1 MDAYEWI
8 FLVATI
14 AVWLAGS
21 ALIGLFG
28 IHLWN
33 IENPH

>member
-8 FLVATI
+8 FLVAMI
-14 AVWLAGS
+14 AVWVGGS

-28 IHLWN
+28 IHLLD
-33 IENPH
+33 IEKPH

>member
-8 FLVATI
+8 FLLSMI
-14 AVWLAGS
+14 AAWLIGS

-28 IHLWN
+28 IHLSH
-33 IENPH
+33 IQKPH